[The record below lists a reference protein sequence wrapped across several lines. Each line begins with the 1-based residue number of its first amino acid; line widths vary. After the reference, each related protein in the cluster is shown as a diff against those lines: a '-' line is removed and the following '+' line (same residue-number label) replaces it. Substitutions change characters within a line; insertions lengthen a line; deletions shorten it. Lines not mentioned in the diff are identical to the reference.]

1 MEDLIMTGYEFWV
14 IMIPAA
20 IMIVIYGLMYKRRN
34 MEKTGGHILLLAVFA
49 VYLFGVFYVTGAGT
63 IFHIKQYGMEFHPD
77 RLNLI
82 PFSDIKN
89 EYVEYYNYVLYYG
102 LNIVLFMPLGFLLPL
117 IWPKL
122 NKMKSVLIAGISLS
136 LLVEISQLLNIRS
149 TDIDDLIAN
158 TAGAILGFFI
168 FRLYVSITK
177 KDIMP
182 IEYCKYEAA
191 IYIAVMF
198 LCRFFFYNELGMA
211 KLLYGF

>member
-1 MEDLIMTGYEFWV
+1 MEDLIMTGYEFLV
-14 IMIPAA
+14 IMISAA
-20 IMIVIYGLMYKRRN
+20 IMIRIYRLAYRKRN
-34 MEKTGGHILLLAVFA
+34 MEKTGRHMLLLAVLA
-49 VYLFGVFYVTGAGT
+49 VYLFGVFYITGAGT

-82 PFSDIKN
+82 PFSDIKSDD
-89 EYVEYYNYVLYYG
+89 VEYYVLCYG
-102 LNIVLFMPLGFLLPL
+102 LNIALFMPLGFLLPL

-122 NKMKSVLIAGISLS
+122 NKIKSVLIAGLSLS

-177 KDIMP
+177 KNIMP
-182 IEYCKYEAA
+182 IEYCKYEAV

-211 KLLYGF
+211 RLLYGF